1 MNLAT
6 VLEEQQ
12 KPDEAEKIYK
22 QAITQWKAPSPES
35 NEASLIYSN
44 LARGWYDY
52 ARLQIKR
59 GLYSIALEYLQKAF
73 ANDCLSR
80 RVDDMVRTSSLI
92 GDVMLEMAGRG
103 SLGEEKW
110 NAEMKKMQNELSAR
124 ERNGSPHEKKLIH
137 DTSEYLGHLSSV
149 FESWTR
155 WNQAWK
161 SRTPTELC
169 EFVLESLELPPY
181 PYSLLRSI
189 LPVIAQTQSTL
200 SLSVN
205 DSVISVSPSKLAE
218 WLTIV
223 TIAVLVE
230 EQRFNQA
237 ISLLQK
243 NVKFLSL
250 SPVLPAPSPISI
262 LNSLKQKLR
271 QRLVF
276 CSETSTHS
284 ADVSMPF
291 SEAKSAYDALL
302 RTFPELAK
310 KGEEREQNE
319 NEDDEDLSLLR
330 KIRWNRD
337 ASSNGS
343 AENMSLAFLQSVN
356 RGNSRFS
363 HIRKKSNEAFRV
375 QYEDPILVVPKR
387 RVRMERS
394 PSKRVRLEDSPLFD
408 QPVPQIR
415 PEQSNQA
422 NLPMQP
428 IPLNQSIQPAQSLE
442 SVNSSNTSIRISS
455 TIFFCGNQDCFEDF
469 IPAVL
474 SEDYDY
480 IRKRLTDHIK
490 SQYVVEGVFVSC
502 LGSTS
507 GSFANAEEQSN
518 SLRSVHPFGVRRYDR
533 LVLFSFFGLFDCGSV
548 PRDYENVPIPNG
560 GHVSHSGVDRAN
572 SDILHSHSHKTIA
585 MWSCRWRHVSLPSSS
600 ADSFE
605 FAHRARSE

>member
-22 QAITQWKAPSPES
+22 QAITQWKAPSSGS

-110 NAEMKKMQNELSAR
+110 NAEMKKMQNEISER

-137 DTSEYLGHLSSV
+137 DTSEYLRHLSSV

-155 WNQAWK
+155 WSQAWK
-161 SRTPTELC
+161 SKTPTELC

-181 PYSLLRSI
+181 PYSLLHSI
-189 LPVIAQTQSTL
+189 LPVIAQTQSNL
-200 SLSVN
+200 SVSVN
-205 DSVISVSPSKLAE
+205 DSVVSVSPSRLAE
-218 WLTIV
+218 WLTVV

-250 SPVLPAPSPISI
+250 SPVLPAPSPSSI
-262 LNSLKQKLR
+262 LNSLKQKLQ

-284 ADVSMPF
+284 ADVSMSF

-302 RTFPELAK
+302 RTFPELSK
-310 KGEEREQNE
+310 KGDETEQNE

-337 ASSNGS
+337 ASRNGS

-387 RVRMERS
+387 RVRIERS
-394 PSKRVRLEDSPLFD
+394 PSKRARLEDSPLFD
-408 QPVPQIR
+408 QPAQQIP
-415 PEQSNQA
+415 PEQSNQ
-422 NLPMQP
+422 PEIPVQS
-428 IPLNQSIQPAQSLE
+428 IPLNPSIQPVQSLE
-442 SVNSSNTSIRISS
+442 SVNPSNASIRISS
-455 TIFFCGNQDCFEDF
+455 TIFFCGNQDRFEDS
-469 IPAVL
+469 IPASL

-480 IRKRLTDHIK
+480 ILKRLTDHIK
-490 SQYVVEGVFVSC
+490 SQYVIEWSLVSC
-502 LGSTS
+502 LGSDG

-518 SLRSVHPFGVRRYDR
+518 PLRSVHSFGVGRYDR
-533 LVLFSFFGLFDCGSV
+533 LVLFSFSGLFDCGSV
-548 PRDYENVPIPNG
+548 PRDHESVSIPNS
-560 GHVSHSGVDRAN
+560 GHVPHSGIGRAN
-572 SDILHSHSHKTIA
+572 SDFLRSHSHKIIA
-585 MWSCRWRHVSLPSSS
+585 MWSCRWRHISLPSSS
-600 ADSFE
+600 ADSFD
-605 FAHRARSE
+605 FPHKA